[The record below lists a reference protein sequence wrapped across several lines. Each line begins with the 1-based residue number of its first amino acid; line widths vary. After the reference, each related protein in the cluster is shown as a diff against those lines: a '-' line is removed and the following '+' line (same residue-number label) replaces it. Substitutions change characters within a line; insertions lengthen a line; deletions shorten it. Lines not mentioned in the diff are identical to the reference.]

1 MNMIKKVIISFVLV
15 VLLIAGVG
23 VFYFDSIVKNG
34 IEVVGSRLLGTSV
47 TVNSVSLSPL
57 NSSGT
62 IRGLSIENPQGFNSD
77 YAIQLDELSV
87 NLNASS
93 VFSDVVEIESVRVVQ
108 PQITYETRIT
118 NDNIRALI
126 ANLSSDSTGET
137 ENGASVAQSEAGK
150 RIIIRRL
157 TLVDPQLNLVAA
169 IVTAP
174 IPLPDIELNDIGAE
188 DDSTTVADALQ
199 LVMSTLSSTIL
210 SASLPNLED
219 LREGVQDRLQD
230 GVEQVEDVVEELGGR
245 LRSILN

>member
-1 MNMIKKVIISFVLV
+1 MIKKVIISFVLV

-57 NSSGT
+57 NGSGT

-126 ANLSSDSTGET
+126 ANLSSDSTGEA

>member
-1 MNMIKKVIISFVLV
+1 M
-15 VLLIAGVG
+15 
-23 VFYFDSIVKNG
+23 
-34 IEVVGSRLLGTSV
+34 VGSQVLGTSV

-57 NSSGT
+57 NGSGT

-118 NDNIRALI
+118 NDNIRAFI
-126 ANLSSDSTGET
+126 ANLSSDSTGEAK
-137 ENGASVAQSEAGK
+137 NGASAAQSEAGK

-157 TLVDPQLNLVAA
+157 NLVDPQLNLVAA
-169 IVTAP
+169 VVTAP
-174 IPLPDIELNDIGAE
+174 ISLPDIELNDIGAE

-199 LVMSTLSSTIL
+199 LVVSTLNSAIL
-210 SASLPNLED
+210 SANLPNLED

-230 GVEQVEDVVEELGGR
+230 GVEQVEDAAEELGGR

>member
-1 MNMIKKVIISFVLV
+1 MIKKVIISFVLV

-62 IRGLSIENPQGFNSD
+62 IRGLSIENPQGFNSG

-126 ANLSSDSTGET
+126 ANLSSDSTGEA

>member
-1 MNMIKKVIISFVLV
+1 MIKKVIISFVLV

-47 TVNSVSLSPL
+47 TVNSESLSPL

-126 ANLSSDSTGET
+126 ANLSSDSTGEA

>member
-57 NSSGT
+57 NGSGT

-126 ANLSSDSTGET
+126 ANLSSDSTGEA

>member
-1 MNMIKKVIISFVLV
+1 MIKKVIISFVLV

-126 ANLSSDSTGET
+126 ANLSSDSTGEA